1 MNYLEELNKWY
12 DTIHADND
20 WASIPIITTI
30 EENLGLTF
38 DATSYDSDQVS
49 SGNVCMAGSPEV
61 RDEFKEIFTPIHLLA
76 YIYAVLHSSFYRENH
91 ERILNVDFSQVP
103 YPKDAKGFW
112 NLVDMGGQLR
122 ECPQSQV
129 HRLVQAINLIAI
141 E

>member
-61 RDEFKEIFTPIHLLA
+61 RDEFKEIFIENGGENWQLVESLNDSPLWIDALEELA
-76 YIYAVLHSSFYRENH
+76 TKTV
-91 ERILNVDFSQVP
+91 
-103 YPKDAKGFW
+103 
-112 NLVDMGGQLR
+112 
-122 ECPQSQV
+122 
-129 HRLVQAINLIAI
+129 
-141 E
+141 